1 MTFHIVDRK
10 TSKGKLKE
18 NKLLVAY
25 AQEID
30 DQKTYIARLEASI
43 DKAKRIL
50 TMGHTI
56 RERESF
62 EELNKVKTRSF
73 NARS

>member
-1 MTFHIVDRK
+1 MSFCIVDRK
-10 TSKGKLKE
+10 TSKAKLKE
-18 NKLLVAY
+18 SELLVAY

-30 DQKTYIARLEASI
+30 DQKAYIAKLESGI

-56 RERESF
+56 REREAF
-62 EELNKVKTRSF
+62 EELNKVTHP
-73 NARS
+73 NN